1 MLESYFDFCFSVP
14 KGKHAVRKLSAA
26 AIYIHLSRKMAT
38 QNGENGKDLMSN
50 QFQYSL
56 PIALKAHYQYL
67 QSMTETE
74 KDLDVALSIR
84 TDYKVAI
91 LCNTFSTAQDFF
103 AVILNNLNK
112 AIGGSSMLP
121 SGMSMDSGPLETIP
135 MAGSNIQVSSI
146 RGHSKTT
153 WTEFCHFLTTAP
165 AWTKTDIF

>member
-1 MLESYFDFCFSVP
+1 MP

>member
-1 MLESYFDFCFSVP
+1 MP

-112 AIGGSSMLP
+112 AIGGSSMLA
-121 SGMSMDSGPLETIP
+121 SGMDSGPLETIP
-135 MAGSNIQVSSI
+135 MAGSNIQVSSNI
-146 RGHSKTT
+146 ISPHDLTSSNMHLYNRMCSYLGAGGRGTRHKGD
-153 WTEFCHFLTTAP
+153 
-165 AWTKTDIF
+165 TK